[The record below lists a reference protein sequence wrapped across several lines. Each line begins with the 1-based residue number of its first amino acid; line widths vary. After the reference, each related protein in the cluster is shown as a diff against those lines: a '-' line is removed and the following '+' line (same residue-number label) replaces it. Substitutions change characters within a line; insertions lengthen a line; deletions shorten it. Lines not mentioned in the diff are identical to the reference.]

1 MNEYYYSNYPPVQP
15 PARPPKRRKGLTAA
29 IAVVCCVLL
38 MLGSGFA
45 GARIVENRYNLQKDN
60 TEAMS
65 PIAPATDVPGRSD
78 GSDSNRNNSNN
89 SGGNSD
95 PAAEARS
102 AGNVNPSGQTL
113 SLTELFTGANPAV
126 VAISTETTGRN
137 AFGRPVTY
145 PAAGSGFIISEDG
158 YIATNNHVIE
168 NASSISVL
176 LYDGTSYPAT
186 LVGRDSKTDLAVLK
200 IDTVNLSYLSWG
212 DSGLIKVGEQVA
224 AIGNPL
230 GEFANTMTVGYI
242 SALDREINIDGTPRN
257 MLQTDT
263 AVNAGNS
270 GGPLLNLKGQ
280 VIGIVAAK
288 SSGVSVEGLG
298 FAIPSNTAESIIVR
312 LISDGY
318 IKGQPVLGITVTTQ
332 DNGGLPNVYVVS
344 VNSGSAADRAGLKE
358 GDIILS
364 ANNTGISTVSELK
377 AIIETFSPGD
387 AMALMVRRNGEDIA
401 LAVILDEYKPS
412 DDNMSVPQDGQNP
425 GLPGDGSDFP
435 FDPERL
441 FPDFWDAFPQEGG

>member
-1 MNEYYYSNYPPVQP
+1 MNEYDYSNYLPAQP
-15 PARPPKRRKGLTAA
+15 PKKRRKGLIAV

-45 GARIVENRYNLQKDN
+45 GARIVENRYNVLQN
-60 TEAMS
+60 NVEAMS
-65 PIAPATDVPGRSD
+65 PIAPATDLPGRID
-78 GSDSNRNNSNN
+78 GSNGRNSNNSNN
-89 SGGNSD
+89 NNSAGSND
-95 PAAEARS
+95 PAAGARP
-102 AGNVNPSGQTL
+102 AGNVNPSGETL
-113 SLTELFTGANPAV
+113 SLTDLFVGANPAV

-176 LYDGTSYPAT
+176 LYDGSTYPAT

-200 IDTVNLSYLSWG
+200 IETENLSYLSWG

-298 FAIPSNTAESIIVR
+298 FAIPSNTAERIIGQ

-318 IKGQPVLGITVTTQ
+318 VKGQPVLGVSVTTQ
-332 DNGGLPNVYVVS
+332 DNGGLSNVYVVS
-344 VNSGSAADRAGLKE
+344 VNSGSAAEKAGLKE

-364 ANNTGISTVSELK
+364 ANNSDISTVSELK

-387 AMALMVRRNGEDIA
+387 AMALKINRSGEEII
-401 LAVILDEYKPS
+401 LAIILDEYKPS
-412 DDNMSVPQDGQNP
+412 DNDASIPQEGQNP
-425 GLPGDGSDFP
+425 ALPGDGSDFP
-435 FDPERL
+435 FDPDRT
-441 FPDFWDAFPQEGG
+441 FPGFWDIFP